1 MHKELRLDRIR
12 AVLARLE
19 ETIIFALIERSQF
32 KANTVI
38 YRPGKLGSALGDES
52 LVDFLL
58 HGTECLHS
66 QLRRY
71 TSSDEHPFFSDLPD
85 PILEPLNEPP
95 VLESDGSQSM
105 NITIREMYEQQVI
118 QEICEAGDDGQYGSS
133 AVNDVLCLQALSKR
147 VHYGQF
153 VAESKFQAAANKY
166 RPLIQSGDR
175 QGVVDLLTDET
186 VERNVINRVREKT
199 SQYMRLIQDA
209 DDSSLTP
216 EAVVRIYQDWIIPLN
231 KKVQEDYLLKRP
243 IT

>member
-118 QEICEAGDDGQYGSS
+118 QEICDAGDDGQYGSS

>member
-71 TSSDEHPFFSDLPD
+71 TSPDEHPFFSDLPD
-85 PILEPLNEPP
+85 PILDPLNEPP
-95 VLESDGSQSM
+95 VLESDGSQCM
-105 NITIREMYEQQVI
+105 NITIREMYEEQVI

-186 VERNVINRVREKT
+186 VERNVINRVREKS
-199 SQYMRLIQDA
+199 SQYVRLIQDA